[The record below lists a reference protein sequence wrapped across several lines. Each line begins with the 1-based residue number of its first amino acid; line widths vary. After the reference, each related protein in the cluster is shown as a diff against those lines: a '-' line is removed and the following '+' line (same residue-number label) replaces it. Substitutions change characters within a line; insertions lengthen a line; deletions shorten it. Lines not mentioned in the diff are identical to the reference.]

1 MLLSVKTIFIICLS
15 FVASLRAQTQD
26 TGIVVREPPFYIHPS
41 KRLSNHELQTKREG
55 TFITGLPRVGYDPIR
70 GWGVGAEGYLYV
82 NGRRRDPFFPYTPY
96 RLRVAPTFFIYQNG
110 RFSYAINVDVPYI
123 FDKCWRLRFDL
134 DNFIDPNAQY
144 WGIGYA
150 TYGPLRARDKR
161 TGAVRTFRINEYE
174 ENLALAERGADGRY
188 YTDLHYNEMVH
199 DEQLYNLAL
208 ERVFAG
214 GRGRFFVGYE
224 ALFTRF
230 RSHYGRKVKTE
241 TITGEAVEAEQR
253 ETLFDLQR
261 RDGTWMRF
269 RLSGNRPDGKYS
281 FSSIIAWAFMYDTR
295 DFEPDPSR
303 GVFLEYS
310 HEAQS
315 RRWGSQ
321 FEMNKVMLQAVHF
334 HRLLTWRGGSGRL
347 VLAQLIAWGYIWGPN
362 INFIEL
368 YDLSSQAEAGGIIVL
383 GGARSL
389 RGYREARFVA
399 PVTALINTELRARLY
414 EFRLLAQDW
423 GLGAVAFYDA
433 GRVWEKLNHM
443 VLSDW
448 RGAPGV
454 GLRLS
459 WNQSTIL
466 RWDIG
471 FSREGTQSFF
481 AFQHIF

>member
-1 MLLSVKTIFIICLS
+1 MLPMLILTPLCWLF
-15 FVASLRAQTQD
+15 FVTALWAQTQD
-26 TGIVVREPPFYIHPS
+26 SSVAFPEPPFYIHPS
-41 KRLSNHELQTKREG
+41 KRLSDHELRTKREG
-55 TFITGLPRVGYDPIR
+55 TFVTGLPRIGYDPIR
-70 GWGVGAEGYLYV
+70 GWGFGAEGYLYV
-82 NGRRRDPFFPYTPY
+82 NGRRTDPFFAYTPY
-96 RLRVAPTFFIYQNG
+96 RLRIAPSFFLYQNG
-110 RFSYAINVDVPYI
+110 RFSYAMNVDVPYL
-123 FDKCWRLRFDL
+123 FNKRWRLRFDI

-150 TYGPLRARDKR
+150 TYGPLRFRDKR
-161 TGAVRTFRINEYE
+161 TGILHYFRFKEYE
-174 ENLALAERGADGRY
+174 ENLGLAEKGPDGRY
-188 YTDLHYNEMVH
+188 YTDLYYNQMVH

-208 ERVFAG
+208 ERVFWG
-214 GRGRFFVGYE
+214 GRGRVFIGYE

-230 RSHYGRKVKTE
+230 RSHHGRRVKTQTLNGE
-241 TITGEAVEAEQR
+241 TVEAEQR
-253 ETLFDLQR
+253 ETLFDLQQ
-261 RDGTWMRF
+261 RDGTWERF
-269 RLSGNRPDGKYS
+269 RLSGYRPDGKYS

-295 DFEPDPSR
+295 DFEPDPSH

-310 HEAQS
+310 HEVQS
-315 RRWGSQ
+315 PRWGSQ

-334 HRLLTWRGGSGRL
+334 HQLFRWRDGSGRL
-347 VLAQLIAWGYIWGPN
+347 VLAQLIAWGYIWGPR

-368 YDLSSQAEAGGIIVL
+368 YDLSSQAEAGGIIIL
-383 GGARSL
+383 GGARSI

-399 PVTALINTELRARLY
+399 PVAALINTELRARFY

-433 GRVWEKLNHM
+433 GRVWEKPEHIGTA
-443 VLSDW
+443 DW
-448 RGAPGV
+448 RGAPGL

-466 RWDIG
+466 RWDVG